1 MTALEQMRV
10 SLRSARAGLQA
21 PCRPGPQLPARERC
35 PWLLTPKRA
44 YPSSINYSK
53 GSGEARLWPTAP
65 WGCVHGVAGR
75 AAKGRTDTALR
86 PMHELSEPWGLTRP
100 GPPLGPWQP
109 PGRGAGLLLLR
120 RPHTSLPA
128 DTPKGPD
135 LQCLEMR
142 PPPPLPGVPCAAGT
156 LELSAGRR
164 ELASPWGL
172 PSASPSSTSC
182 MYPEQG
188 ETGSWALC
196 QTVYFYILAGAAA
209 GGSVG
214 SWVTFALCLL
224 LFTSHG
230 R

>member
-21 PCRPGPQLPARERC
+21 PCRPGPQLPAREHC

-75 AAKGRTDTALR
+75 AAKGHTDTALR
-86 PMHELSEPWGLTRP
+86 PMHGLSEPWGLTRP

-128 DTPKGPD
+128 DSPKGPD

-142 PPPPLPGVPCAAGT
+142 PPHHFLVFPVQLVPWSRALEGGSWPLPGGCPRLPLPALPVP
-156 LELSAGRR
+156 R
-164 ELASPWGL
+164 
-172 PSASPSSTSC
+172 
-182 MYPEQG
+182 
-188 ETGSWALC
+188 TG
-196 QTVYFYILAGAAA
+196 
-209 GGSVG
+209 
-214 SWVTFALCLL
+214 
-224 LFTSHG
+224 
-230 R
+230 